1 MLGLKGPSIPLR
13 QSLALSPKP
22 LGHLSGQPSLFS
34 ALPVSGTLFLGLGAG
49 EAVSDTSHSFGNTWQ
64 ESSISDTDLGLQCQA
79 KRKCSPTPTMKL
91 VPMLKKWE
99 TETVRQRPQM
109 RPRSL

>member
-22 LGHLSGQPSLFS
+22 LGHLSCQPTLFS
-34 ALPVSGTLFLGLGAG
+34 ALPVSETLFLGLGAG
-49 EAVSDTSHSFGNTWQ
+49 EAVSDPSRSFGSTWQ
-64 ESSISDTDLGLQCQA
+64 ESSISDTYLGLQCQA
-79 KRKCSPTPTMKL
+79 KRKCSPTPTIQL

-99 TETVRQRPQM
+99 TKKKKEM
-109 RPRSL
+109 GN